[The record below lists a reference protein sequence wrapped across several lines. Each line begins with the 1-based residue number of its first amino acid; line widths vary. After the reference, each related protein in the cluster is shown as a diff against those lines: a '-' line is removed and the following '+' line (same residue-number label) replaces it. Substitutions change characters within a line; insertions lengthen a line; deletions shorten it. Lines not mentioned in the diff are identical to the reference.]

1 MLDAGRT
8 LLFSSDYPHWDFD
21 DPFAAFDG
29 VPETLRRRIY
39 FENATELYGLKL

>member
-21 DPFAAFDG
+21 DPFAAFKD
-29 VPETLRRRIY
+29 VPDALKRRIFY
-39 FENATELYGLKL
+39 ENAAELYRL